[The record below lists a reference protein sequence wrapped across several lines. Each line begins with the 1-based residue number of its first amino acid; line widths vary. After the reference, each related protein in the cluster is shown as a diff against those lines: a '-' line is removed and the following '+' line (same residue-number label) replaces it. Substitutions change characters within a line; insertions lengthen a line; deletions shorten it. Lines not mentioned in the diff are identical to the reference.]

1 MAGAVRSDGAGPPPP
16 QPHCPLNPTAPQS
29 IEFGLD
35 SIASLQH
42 KGFTIEP
49 TRGTVERGQTKTISI
64 SWVPPAD
71 FDVGVRDLGQG
82 TPQKSENG
90 GWHPCPPGRVCWV
103 GRWPEQ
109 DNRPAY
115 RLKAPSSLSHF
126 SRTTHSLRQPCC
138 SSGGL

>member
-49 TRGTVERGQTKTISI
+49 TRGTVERSQTKTISI

-71 FDVGVRDLGQG
+71 FDPD
-82 TPQKSENG
+82 
-90 GWHPCPPGRVCWV
+90 HPLTASALL
-103 GRWPEQ
+103 Q
-109 DNRPAY
+109 
-115 RLKAPSSLSHF
+115 
-126 SRTTHSLRQPCC
+126 LRGAVKETYKVLFVAQVVTSP
-138 SSGGL
+138 